1 MSPRWPGRSRGYE
14 RRRAVSHAEA
24 PSLLHPRVLA
34 PFALVALIWG
44 STWFVITTQIHGV
57 PAAWSVTYRFAL
69 AAPAMALLAL
79 ATGKSLAMEAKA
91 HGLAML
97 VGLTQ
102 FCGNYMFV
110 YQAERH
116 LTSGIVALLI
126 GLLLVP
132 NALLAWAL
140 LGQRITARFALGSL
154 VAIAGIALLLANE
167 ARLAPAGDN
176 VWLGLALGIG
186 GLLSAA
192 VANVVQ
198 ANETGRAVPMARL
211 LAWSMAY
218 GVAIDAALAWATAGP
233 PPWPRDGIYWAGTA
247 YLAFAGSVVT
257 FPLYFNLVRELGAGK
272 AAYNGVV
279 VVVLAMLLSTLFE
292 GYRWTGL
299 AAGGCALALAGL
311 VIALSAR
318 KPAT

>member
-1 MSPRWPGRSRGYE
+1 MNPAP
-14 RRRAVSHAEA
+14 A
-24 PSLLHPRVLA
+24 PSFLQPRIAA

-57 PAAWSVTYRFAL
+57 PAMWSVTYRFMI

-79 ATGKSLAMEAKA
+79 ATGKTLRMSGAVHALAA
-91 HGLAML
+91 L
-97 VGLTQ
+97 VGLSQ

-126 GLLLVP
+126 ALLLVP
-132 NALLAWAL
+132 NALLARL
-140 LGQRITARFALGSL
+140 LFGQKIGTRFAAGSL
-154 VAIAGIALLLANE
+154 VAIAGIGLLLVNE
-167 ARLAPAGDN
+167 ARAAPIGGN

-198 ANETGRAVPMARL
+198 ANETGRSVPMASL
-211 LAWSMAY
+211 LFWAMVY
-218 GVAIDAALAWATAGP
+218 GIAIDAALSWAVAGP
-233 PPWPRDGIYWAGTA
+233 PPFPREPIYWMGTA
-247 YLAFAGSVVT
+247 YLALAGSVVT

-299 AAGGCALALAGL
+299 ALGGCALALAGL